1 MNEPQKLKIL
11 VCEADVRV
19 LSRLESWI
27 LAINHHAIVTSDGV
41 GALEIF
47 KSELPDIVLLSQEL
61 KNMGGLELLAS
72 IKEITPNQATILMLS
87 DNDMEIFKRAIELQV
102 DKYLNKPIE
111 AKLLFQ
117 AVDSLSEEKIWHKEF
132 LRQKKVLQDYKDAID
147 LSFSVSRHSKNGDII
162 YVNELFCMTTKQ
174 SYDDAMSGLIN
185 PLNNPNSDMDLVWKA
200 LEEKHLYRA
209 RQVFKS
215 ENKEEHIIDVTAV
228 ALSNEHG
235 EIYEY
240 LVFSDDVSE
249 IIYAARKI
257 KDQELDNRLEKLNHA
272 RELNRVKDSFL
283 TVFTH
288 ELKTPLNAII
298 NFSEYVRKHLQKEEF
313 KKRDRL
319 LDQVE
324 EINKSGHF
332 MLGMIS
338 NLMEAIKLRDSN
350 IALNIDSVNMI
361 DIIKNAIIQVEKHQ
375 YDVKVSFEEERECL
389 LFSDAEH
396 LLSIFNNLLSNA
408 MKYAKENVKI
418 ELKKVDEICSITIE
432 DDGSGFNNT
441 EHVFE
446 LFEQDD
452 ADSMT
457 RNATG
462 TGVGLYI
469 VKQLCDRMSYNL
481 ELLSSEELGGAKVLL
496 EVKMDI
502 R

>member
-1 MNEPQKLKIL
+1 MQEVQKLKIL
-11 VCEADVRV
+11 ACEADIRI

-27 LAINHHAIVTSDGV
+27 LAINHDVIITSDGV
-41 GALEIF
+41 AALEVF
-47 KSELPDIVLLSQEL
+47 KNEKPDIVLLSQEL

-72 IKEITPNQATILMLS
+72 IKEVVPTQATILMLG
-87 DNDMEIFKRAIELQV
+87 DNDMSIFKRTIELQV

-111 AKLLFQ
+111 AKYLFQ

-132 LRQKKVLQDYKDAID
+132 RTQKKELQDYKDAID
-147 LSFSVSRHSKNGDII
+147 LSFSVSQHDKNGNII
-162 YVNELFCMTTKQ
+162 YVNDLFCATTKLEY
-174 SYDDAMSGLIN
+174 SDAMAGIIN
-185 PLNNPNSDMDLVWKA
+185 PLNNPNTDMKVVWDV
-200 LEEKHLYRA
+200 LEKEFIYRG
-209 RQVFKS
+209 RQIFKS
-215 ENKEEHIIDVTAV
+215 SNGEEHIIDITAV
-228 ALSNEHG
+228 ALRDEENEV
-235 EIYEY
+235 YEY
-240 LVFSDDVSE
+240 LVFSDDVSD

-272 RELNRVKDSFL
+272 RELNKVKDSFL

-298 NFSEYVRKHLQKEEF
+298 NFSEYVGKHLAREDL

-319 LDQVE
+319 LSQVE

-338 NLMEAIKLRDSN
+338 NLMDAIKFRDLKIELKVKQIN
-350 IALNIDSVNMI
+350 IVNIIENSILYNKKNEY
-361 DIIKNAIIQVEKHQ
+361 DIKVIFEKRE
-375 YDVKVSFEEERECL
+375 DVIV
-389 LFSDAEH
+389 FSDPEYF
-396 LLSIFNNLLSNA
+396 LSICNHLLSNA
-408 MKYAKENVKI
+408 MKYAAKTVKI
-418 ELKKVDEICSITIE
+418 RLVQENDVCSIIIE
-432 DDGSGFNNT
+432 DDGVGFSNT

-452 ADSMT
+452 TDSLT

-469 VKQLCDRMSYNL
+469 VKKLCDRMSYNL
-481 ELLSSEELGGAKVLL
+481 ELLSSEELGGAKVILK
-496 EVKMDI
+496 VKMDI